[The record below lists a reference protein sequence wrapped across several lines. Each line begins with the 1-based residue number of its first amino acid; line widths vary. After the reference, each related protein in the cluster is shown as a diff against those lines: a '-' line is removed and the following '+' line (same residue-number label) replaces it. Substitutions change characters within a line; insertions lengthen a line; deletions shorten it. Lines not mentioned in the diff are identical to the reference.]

1 MLTAI
6 AKVKSDQ
13 ELIPKSRR
21 TCFPHLCCKSQEKLW
36 RLEFTMAAV
45 SLSVSTVKPLG
56 ERVFVKVSA
65 AEEKTAGGIL
75 LPDNAKEKP
84 QVGEVVQVGPGKRN
98 DDGSRQELEVKI
110 GDKVLYSKYAG
121 TDIKLG
127 TDEYVLLS
135 EKDILAIVS

>member
-1 MLTAI
+1 
-6 AKVKSDQ
+6 
-13 ELIPKSRR
+13 
-21 TCFPHLCCKSQEKLW
+21 
-36 RLEFTMAAV
+36 MASV
-45 SLSVSTVKPLG
+45 TLSVTTVKPLG
-56 ERVFVKVSA
+56 DRVFIKVSA

-84 QVGEVVQVGPGKRN
+84 QIGEIAAIGPGKRN
-98 DDGSRQELEVKI
+98 DEGTVQPLEVKV

-127 TDEYVLLS
+127 SEEYVLLS